1 MSEVEFKDVDFHVE
15 KEDYKRYNLKDGTLL
30 KAKVVVRKI
39 LAHPQKT
46 PQGYP
51 LSIGL
56 DSVNAISA
64 IVRASELR
72 DPSNE
77 PVNPQKDIGD
87 EIGFEEIGDTPLQRY
102 MTDDGY
108 TVTVKP
114 IVTKVLKFK
123 KWNIFGEPVYQ
134 AIIQAITNVEKNKG
148 N

>member
-1 MSEVEFKDVDFHVE
+1 MSDVDFKDVDFHVE

-51 LSIGL
+51 LSLGL

-64 IVRASELR
+64 MVRTSELR
-72 DPSNE
+72 PPTGES
-77 PVNPQKDIGD
+77 VNSQKDVGE
-87 EIGFEEIGDTPLQRY
+87 EIKFEEIGDTPLQRY

-114 IVTKVLKFK
+114 IVTKVLKYK
-123 KWNIFGEPVYQ
+123 KYNVYGEPVYQ
-134 AIIQAITNVEKNKG
+134 AIIQAITNVEKN
-148 N
+148 